1 MGNQHSKAAKS
12 YTRKAAYAVVLAA
25 AGIAL
30 SPYTSFP
37 IGIAKINPTQHF
49 INMLGAVLLGPFW
62 AMVTAAVIG
71 LIRNVMGVGTILA
84 FPGGMIGA
92 ILAGYL
98 FRYTRNL
105 YIGAFGEVIGSG
117 IIAPVV
123 SSLFFAPVLMGKA
136 IPLVALI
143 PSFLA
148 SSVTGAILGI
158 ISVKAL
164 IRADILYPESYN
176 A

>member
-1 MGNQHSKAAKS
+1 MEKEKSKQAKS

-37 IGIAKINPTQHF
+37 VGIAKINPTQHF
-49 INMLGAVLLGPFW
+49 INMLGAVLLGPYW

-71 LIRNVMGVGTILA
+71 LIRNIMGVGTILA

-92 ILAGYL
+92 IAAGFL
-98 FRYTRNL
+98 FRYTRIL
-105 YIGAFGEVIGSG
+105 YVGALGEVIGSG

-136 IPLVALI
+136 IPMLALI

-148 SSVTGAILGI
+148 SSVTGAILGVI
-158 ISVKAL
+158 AVKAL
-164 IRADILYPESYN
+164 FKADILHPESHKN
-176 A
+176 

>member
-1 MGNQHSKAAKS
+1 MKSNHTEPAGN

-30 SPYTSFP
+30 SPYTSLP

-71 LIRNVMGVGTILA
+71 LIRNVLGVGTILA

-105 YIGAFGEVIGSG
+105 HIGAFGEVIGSG

-123 SSLFFAPVLMGKA
+123 CSVFFAPVLMGKA
-136 IPLVALI
+136 IPLLALI

-148 SSVTGAILGI
+148 SSVTGAILGVI
-158 ISVKAL
+158 ALKAL
-164 IRADILYPESYN
+164 FRADILYPESHEI
-176 A
+176 